1 MRVMVV
7 IGARPQ
13 IIKSAPIIHDALKDS
28 TIELQIVHTG
38 QHYDFEMSKIF
49 FGEFALPDPTIN
61 LGVGSGSHAW
71 QTGKMLAG
79 LEKAMLELKPDVV
92 VVPGDTNSTLAG
104 ALAAV
109 KLHVPVAH
117 VEAGARSCDMAMPE
131 EVNRRLTDHC
141 AQLLFAPTEA
151 CLRNLSKEGVPK
163 DTIFL
168 SGDTMYDA
176 LLQHLTENLDG
187 VLDRL
192 DLERETYGVLTLH
205 RPSNVDDQ
213 TRLKNIMRV
222 MMDLD
227 DLVIV
232 FPVHPRTEKMLRAVG
247 LLKDLK
253 KSPRLR
259 LMEPVSYH
267 SMLGLMRNSR
277 MVLTDSGGMQKE
289 AFWLHVPCI
298 TIRDTTEWGETVALG
313 ANALAEMPER
323 IIEKAKGFLA
333 DKALKKRLRT
343 LPNPFGDGR
352 ASAKIVHTLKSY
364 VAT

>member
-1 MRVMVV
+1 
-7 IGARPQ
+7 
-13 IIKSAPIIHDALKDS
+13 
-28 TIELQIVHTG
+28 
-38 QHYDFEMSKIF
+38 
-49 FGEFALPDPTIN
+49 
-61 LGVGSGSHAW
+61 
-71 QTGKMLAG
+71 
-79 LEKAMLELKPDVV
+79 
-92 VVPGDTNSTLAG
+92 
-104 ALAAV
+104 
-109 KLHVPVAH
+109 
-117 VEAGARSCDMAMPE
+117 
-131 EVNRRLTDHC
+131 
-141 AQLLFAPTEA
+141 
-151 CLRNLSKEGVPK
+151 
-163 DTIFL
+163 
-168 SGDTMYDA
+168 
-176 LLQHLTENLDG
+176 
-187 VLDRL
+187 
-192 DLERETYGVLTLH
+192 
-205 RPSNVDDQ
+205 
-213 TRLKNIMRV
+213 MRV